1 MAAKKA
7 VAQPDGAAAAVTIN
21 VDSLATSPARPTGL
35 VLRFAPGELRQR
47 DVERYMGEL
56 RRSPLGDTLTE
67 NNGKVLRA
75 AVVCGWVVEP
85 VLKVDRDR
93 DDVADLEP
101 WKVAAFAR
109 QIDTLYVGA
118 MTIPK
123 A

>member
-1 MAAKKA
+1 MAK
-7 VAQPDGAAAAVTIN
+7 
-21 VDSLATSPARPTGL
+21 ARPAGITVESNGHDSAAPATEL
-35 VLRFAPGELRQR
+35 VLRFSTGELRQR

-56 RRSPLGDTLTE
+56 RASRLGDTATE
-67 NNGKVLRA
+67 HNGKVLRA

-85 VLKVDRDR
+85 VLKVDKDR
-93 DDVADLEP
+93 DDVADMEP

-109 QIDTLYVGA
+109 QIDALYVGA